1 MFEENKIF
9 NPASALKLD
18 IQGLAAYKKKK
29 KCCKKYKHEK
39 ACKNCPKH

>member
-1 MFEENKIF
+1 MFEEKKMF
-9 NPASALKLD
+9 NPAAMLKPDFCSIAEL
-18 IQGLAAYKKKK
+18 KKKK

>member
-1 MFEENKIF
+1 MPEENKIF
-9 NPASALKLD
+9 NPATALKLD
-18 IQGLAAYKKKK
+18 IPGLAACKKKK